1 MANYAVLQ
9 IRQGDRALHDKI
21 LGASLPSTQA
31 LAYLGDAAYSLFVRR
46 MLVATGLSKAKDLNR
61 EAQKYVTAEAQAA
74 MYRKIEHLLLDDE
87 REVFKRAANSTHL
100 NRPKH
105 ASVTDY
111 RYATGFEAVIGMLAY
126 IKDEE
131 RLEELLKEAHKE
143 IGENDTE
150 D

>member
-21 LGASLPSTQA
+21 FGASLPSTQA

-74 MYRKIEHLLLDDE
+74 MYFAPSFL
-87 REVFKRAANSTHL
+87 F
-100 NRPKH
+100 
-105 ASVTDY
+105 
-111 RYATGFEAVIGMLAY
+111 
-126 IKDEE
+126 
-131 RLEELLKEAHKE
+131 
-143 IGENDTE
+143 
-150 D
+150 